1 MKYSKEEFL
10 KNIGASIIHERFF
23 DSFEQT
29 MAEYD
34 RSGAEFLSDEFFGSV
49 EMGYPF
55 LEEKREFL
63 LRELRLVRECELAAR
78 YSLLLYRMLE
88 RNYEKP
94 IIRLS
99 DRPMPESADMRSNF
113 EMAAYFA
120 LLAFAPRVVK
130 NYERRGVPKQII
142 KDTLFMSLCSCIGTP
157 KTEGGRCRFND
168 DVSFWWNQ
176 HYTNCNIIFL

>member
-49 EMGYPF
+49 EMGYAF

-63 LRELRLVRECELAAR
+63 LRELRILSRTF
-78 YSLLLYRMLE
+78 LLHE
-88 RNYEKP
+88 N
-94 IIRLS
+94 
-99 DRPMPESADMRSNF
+99 SN
-113 EMAAYFA
+113 
-120 LLAFAPRVVK
+120 
-130 NYERRGVPKQII
+130 GI
-142 KDTLFMSLCSCIGTP
+142 S
-157 KTEGGRCRFND
+157 
-168 DVSFWWNQ
+168 
-176 HYTNCNIIFL
+176 